1 MKFLA
6 KDSKLFSEIMEGVVA
21 FFSLDAET
29 TTETDIHAALDGAEP
44 LATQLDKAKG
54 QPDATLT
61 KERDDLKAEVE
72 ALKTEVE
79 TQKNKVSE
87 TEKALGVKDARI
99 AELQVEA
106 EAAKGELETQK
117 AQHKAEISTLSGK
130 VAKLT
135 AGKSKEIELN
145 DDENGNSKF
154 KNSNKDEDVV
164 VVKSSKL
171 SKLTEKQNLN

>member
-6 KDSKLFSEIMEGVVA
+6 KDSKLFSEIMEGLVG

-44 LATQLDKAKG
+44 LATQLEKAKG
-54 QPDATLT
+54 QPDAALV

-72 ALKTEVE
+72 TLKGEVE
-79 TQKNKVSE
+79 TQKSKAAE
-87 TEKALGVKDARI
+87 AEKGLGVKDARI

-106 EAAKGELETQK
+106 EAAKGELETLK
-117 AQHKAEISTLSGK
+117 AQHKTEISTLSAR

-135 AGKSKEIELN
+135 AGTSKEIEPN
-145 DDENGNSKF
+145 DDENGNSRF
-154 KNSNKDEDVV
+154 KTSNKDEDVV